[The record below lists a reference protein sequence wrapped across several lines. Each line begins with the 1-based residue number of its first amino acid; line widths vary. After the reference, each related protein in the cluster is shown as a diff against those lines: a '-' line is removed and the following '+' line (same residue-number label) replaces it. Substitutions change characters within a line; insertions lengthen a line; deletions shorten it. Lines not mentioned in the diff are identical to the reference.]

1 MAEHI
6 YEAGAQRTSGAA
18 AGALASVV
26 PGTLAAGI
34 RMPEIR
40 EIGIF
45 NVSGVAA
52 EIGLG
57 YPAALGTGGIA
68 TSAVV
73 QGSPVDAGGHTVL
86 ALTYTTLQPTAP
98 AAYMRRAELQGAVGA
113 GIIWVWNPGEFILWS
128 GAAINAPVIYQ
139 ISALAVTYD
148 IYCKVAE

>member
-6 YEAGAQRTSGAA
+6 YEAGAQRTSGAV

-57 YPAALGTGGIA
+57 YPAALGTGGVA

-73 QGSPVDAGGHTVL
+73 QGSPVDACGHTVL

-113 GIIWVWNPGEFILWS
+113 DDPGGNPGEFIRWS